1 MNLRQLPNAITWLRV
16 ASVLP
21 LTWSIHRGAYAEAL
35 GVAAF
40 AAFTDALDGFVAKR
54 CGWQSRF
61 GSLLD
66 PIADKLLL
74 AGCFVALW
82 SVEAV
87 PSWLLVLVLG
97 RDAVIVAGAFAYH
110 FLIGPVE
117 GQPTRISKLTTVL
130 QIVLALALLVRLAG
144 GPVAATWIDA
154 GMWVVALA
162 TFASGLDYVLRWSA
176 RAMRQGRRKT

>member
-1 MNLRQLPNAITWLRV
+1 MILRQLPNAITWLRV

-40 AAFTDALDGFVAKR
+40 AAFTDALDGFLAKR
-54 CGWQSRF
+54 YGWQSRF

-74 AGCFVALW
+74 TACFVALW
-82 SVEAV
+82 SAEAV
-87 PSWLLVLVLG
+87 PTWLLALVLG
-97 RDAVIVAGAFAYH
+97 RDTVIVAGAFAYH

-130 QIVLALALLVRLAG
+130 QIVLALGVLVRLAG
-144 GPVAATWIDA
+144 GPVTAAWIDA
-154 GMWVVALA
+154 GVWVVALV
-162 TFASGLDYVLRWSA
+162 TFASGLDYVLRWSV
-176 RAMRQGRRKT
+176 RAVRQRRRKA

>member
-21 LTWSIHRGAYAEAL
+21 LTWSIHRGAYPEAL

-40 AAFTDALDGFVAKR
+40 AAFTDALDGFLAKR
-54 CGWQSRF
+54 FGWQTRF

-74 AGCFVALW
+74 AACFVALW
-82 SVEAV
+82 SVDAL
-87 PSWLLVLVLG
+87 PAWLLLLVLG
-97 RDAVIVAGAFAYH
+97 RDVVIVCGAFAYH
-110 FLIGPVE
+110 ALIGPVE

-130 QIVLALALLVRLAG
+130 QILLALALLVRLAG
-144 GPVAATWIDA
+144 GPVSEAWTDA
-154 GMWVVALA
+154 GTWAVALV
-162 TFASGLDYVLRWSA
+162 TLASGLDYVIRWSA
-176 RAMRQGRRKT
+176 RALREGRRKA